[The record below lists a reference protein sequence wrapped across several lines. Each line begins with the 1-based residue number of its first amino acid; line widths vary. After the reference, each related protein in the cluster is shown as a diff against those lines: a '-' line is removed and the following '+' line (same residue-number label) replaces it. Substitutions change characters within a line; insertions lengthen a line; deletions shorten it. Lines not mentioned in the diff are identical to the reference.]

1 MRIGIFGGT
10 FDPPH
15 IGHQILAAE
24 ALVEL
29 KLDQVLWML
38 TPDPPH
44 KELIKITPIEHRIRM
59 VELAIDGN
67 PSFSLSSI
75 EIDRDPPQYAV
86 DTMSILKAQASNI
99 KYYYL
104 MGLDSLNDLPTW
116 HKPAEFIKLCHKIIV
131 MMRHEE
137 VYDPSRMEAAVPG
150 LSKKVY
156 FLKTPIIE
164 VSGTDIRTR
173 IEKGMQYRYL
183 VPEKVYQY
191 ILENQL
197 YQD

>member
-10 FDPPH
+10 FNPPH

-24 ALVEL
+24 AIVEL

-38 TPDPPH
+38 TPYPPH
-44 KELIKITPIEHRIRM
+44 KKLQKIMPIERRIRM

-67 PSFSLSSI
+67 PSFALSTI
-75 EIDRDPPQYAV
+75 DIDRDPPHYAV
-86 DTMSILKAQASNI
+86 DTMSILKGQTSNI

-116 HKPAEFIKLCHKIIV
+116 HKPAEFIKLCHKIVV
-131 MMRHEE
+131 MMRKED
-137 VYDPSRMEAAVPG
+137 VNDPSRVEVAITG
-150 LSKKVY
+150 LIKKVY

-164 VSGTDIRTR
+164 ISGTDIRAR
-173 IEKGMQYRYL
+173 IKQGMQYRYF

-191 ILENQL
+191 ILENHL

>member
-24 ALVEL
+24 ALVDL

-44 KELIKITPIEHRIRM
+44 KKLLKITPIEHRIRL
-59 VELAIDGN
+59 VELAIEGN
-67 PSFSLSSI
+67 PSFALSTVD
-75 EIDRDPPQYAV
+75 IDRDPPHYAV
-86 DTMSILKAQASNI
+86 DTISILKGRASNI

-116 HKPAEFIKLCHKIIV
+116 HKPAEFIKLCHKIVV

-137 VYDPSRMEAAVPG
+137 VYDPSRVEAAIPG
-150 LSKKVY
+150 LIKKVY

-164 VSGTDIRTR
+164 ISGTDIRAR
-173 IEKGMQYRYL
+173 IEKGKQYRYF
-183 VPEKVYQY
+183 VPEKVYRY
-191 ILENQL
+191 ILTNQQ